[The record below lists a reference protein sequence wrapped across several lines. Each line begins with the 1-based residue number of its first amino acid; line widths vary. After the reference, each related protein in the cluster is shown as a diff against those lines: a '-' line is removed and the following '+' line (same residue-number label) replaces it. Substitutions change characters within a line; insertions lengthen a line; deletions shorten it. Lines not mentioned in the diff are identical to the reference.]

1 MPSTAGSTSS
11 RSPAS
16 SPSPAARSSSPTCA
30 SAATPEID
38 VRTLTDGGQT
48 ALEIAEYAG
57 EFIAG
62 ATKTLD
68 LALYDFDLEQPTA
81 RLVASAIADAAK
93 RGVAVR
99 LAFNVDHEN
108 PIPVPPPPR
117 GEPTLIDS
125 LDVPTKPIP
134 GIPDLMHH
142 KFVVRDGQSVWTGS
156 TNWTDDS
163 WSREENV
170 IAVVDSVRVAGA
182 YTTDFEQIWDS
193 GTVAAS
199 GFVEPNP
206 IHVGET
212 RVRAWFA
219 PGYGEA
225 LATRYAHAIA
235 RAKERVRVASPVLT
249 SGPVLGALAEAVS
262 DAKVDVAGVVD
273 GTQMKGVYHQ
283 WRLNGNATWK
293 MPLIARVL
301 DDGRFQGKNSTPY
314 GQGDVHDFMHAKITV
329 ADDLVFVG
337 SFNLSHSGE
346 MNAENVLEICDAALA
361 DRLTAF
367 VDEIRARYGAAP
379 LPDSEAATSG

>member
-1 MPSTAGSTSS
+1 M
-11 RSPAS
+11 
-16 SPSPAARSSSPTCA
+16 
-30 SAATPEID
+30 
-38 VRTLTDGGQT
+38 
-48 ALEIAEYAG
+48 
-57 EFIAG
+57 
-62 ATKTLD
+62 KTLD

-81 RLVASAIADAAK
+81 RLVASAIADTAK

-99 LAFNVDHEN
+99 LAFNVDHEK

-134 GIPDLMHH
+134 GVPDLMHH
-142 KFVVRDGQSVWTGS
+142 KFVVRDGQAVWTGS

-170 IAVVDSVRVAGA
+170 IVVVDSERVAGA

-212 RVRAWFA
+212 RVRTWFA

-225 LATRYAHAIA
+225 TATRYAHAIA
-235 RAKERVRVASPVLT
+235 RAKKRVRVASPVLT

-262 DAKVDVAGVVD
+262 DGKVDVAGVVD

-283 WRLNGNATWK
+283 WGLNGNATWK

-301 DDGRFQGKNSTPY
+301 ADGRFQGKDSTPY
-314 GQGDVHDFMHAKITV
+314 GQGDVHDFMHAKVTV
-329 ADDLVFVG
+329 ADDLVFTG

-346 MNAENVLEICDAALA
+346 LNAENVLEIRDAALA

-379 LPDSEAATSG
+379 VPDLDRAASG